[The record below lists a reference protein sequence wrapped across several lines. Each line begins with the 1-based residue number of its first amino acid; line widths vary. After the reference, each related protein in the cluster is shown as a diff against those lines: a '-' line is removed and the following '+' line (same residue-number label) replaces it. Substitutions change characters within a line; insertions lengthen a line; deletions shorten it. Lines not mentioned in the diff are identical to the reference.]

1 MVLPGAD
8 KTVKIDP
15 DAELT
20 REPPSLTD
28 DERIAIEAASD
39 VNNTE
44 GVTLEQKQRHYNRMS
59 EAYPNIKSMLRE
71 ALQLPQKK
79 YGGGSVRSNRG
90 Y

>member
-8 KTVKIDP
+8 KTVEIDP

-20 REPPSLTD
+20 REPPSLSD
-28 DERIAIEAASD
+28 DERFAVEAASNYSNSED
-39 VNNTE
+39 VTVE
-44 GVTLEQKQRHYNRMS
+44 DKQQYYNRVS
-59 EAYPNIKSMLRE
+59 ETYPNIKGMLRE

>member
-15 DAELT
+15 EAELP
-20 REPPSLTD
+20 REPPNLTD
-28 DERIAIEAASD
+28 DEKYAIKAASD

-44 GVTLEQKQRHYNRMS
+44 GVKLEQKQRHYNRVS
-59 EAYPNIKSMLRE
+59 ESYPNIKGMLRE
-71 ALQLPQKK
+71 ALQLTQKK